1 MALSET
7 HPAMAPLHTL
17 PHPASPGRDRLT
29 AAIAGDPVRDGTQR
43 DPAVD
48 RADAGYMWVSMKRLP
63 SLGKTSLVGK
73 GPFS

>member
-1 MALSET
+1 M
-7 HPAMAPLHTL
+7 
-17 PHPASPGRDRLT
+17 
-29 AAIAGDPVRDGTQR
+29 RDGTQR